1 MSDLLRNLK
10 IKKKTGRPV
19 NIKKDYKQ
27 EEEFK
32 KIFKKKVKENKSK
45 DIFFFDESRFGLM
58 ASLGKVWNLRGIKPL
73 IKTIMK
79 FNYTYLYKAVNPK
92 TGESFSLTMPVINT
106 NRMNKFLEEFTN

>member
-45 DIFFFDESRFGLM
+45 DIFFLM
-58 ASLGKVWNLRGIKPL
+58 NLDL
-73 IKTIMK
+73 D
-79 FNYTYLYKAVNPK
+79 
-92 TGESFSLTMPVINT
+92 
-106 NRMNKFLEEFTN
+106 